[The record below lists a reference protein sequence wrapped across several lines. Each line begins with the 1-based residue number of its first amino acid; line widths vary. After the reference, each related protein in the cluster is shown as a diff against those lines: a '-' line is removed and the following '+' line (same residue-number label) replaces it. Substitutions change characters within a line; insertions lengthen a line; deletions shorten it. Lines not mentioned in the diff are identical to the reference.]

1 VTSMSSMAMTDR
13 PTSSYRIGEIVLR
26 ILVAAGLAIDAYVHA
41 DVAHVY
47 AVGFGTGWFTGQTL
61 FLIEAGVASFAALM
75 VLVTGARI
83 AYAFAF
89 LVAASAFG
97 AVMLYRYV
105 NVGKLGPIP
114 NLYENT
120 WFTEKT
126 VSAIAEAVALV
137 CAAIGVVLPRGG
149 RRLR

>member
-1 VTSMSSMAMTDR
+1 MSTMAMTDR
-13 PTSSYRIGEIVLR
+13 PGSSYRTAEIVLR
-26 ILVAAGLAIDAYVHA
+26 ILVVAGLTVDAYVHVNNA
-41 DVAHVY
+41 YRY

-75 VLVTGARI
+75 VLVTGARL

-114 NLYENT
+114 NMYEPV
-120 WFTEKT
+120 WFTQKT

-137 CAAIGVVLPRGG
+137 CAAIGVVLPRG
-149 RRLR
+149 RRRVY

>member
-1 VTSMSSMAMTDR
+1 MSTMAMTDR
-13 PTSSYRIGEIVLR
+13 PESSYRVAEIVLR
-26 ILVAAGLAIDAYVHA
+26 LLVVAGLTVDAYVHV
-41 DVAHVY
+41 DVAHGY

-114 NLYENT
+114 NLYEPI
-120 WFTEKT
+120 WFTQKT

-137 CAAIGVVLPRGG
+137 AAAIGVVLPRGS

>member
-1 VTSMSSMAMTDR
+1 MSTMAMTER
-13 PTSSYRIGEIVLR
+13 PESSYRVAEIVLR
-26 ILVAAGLAIDAYVHA
+26 LLVVAGLAIDAYVHV
-41 DVAHVY
+41 DIAHTF

-114 NLYENT
+114 NLYENV
-120 WFTEKT
+120 WYTEKT
-126 VSAIAEAVALV
+126 VSAIAEAVAV
-137 CAAIGVVLPRGG
+137 VAAAIGVVLPRGS

>member
-1 VTSMSSMAMTDR
+1 MSTMAMTDR
-13 PTSSYRIGEIVLR
+13 PTSSYRAAEIVLR
-26 ILVAAGLAIDAYVHA
+26 ILVVAGLTVDAYVHV
-41 DVAHVY
+41 DSAHGY

-75 VLVTGARI
+75 VLVTGARL

-114 NLYENT
+114 NLYEPI
-120 WFTEKT
+120 WFTQKT

-137 CAAIGVVLPRGG
+137 CAAIGVVLPRGS
-149 RRLR
+149 RRVH